1 MQIKAIDGAMHEIS
15 MDEAK
20 RIYHEVAKHMGAAH
34 PGTESPT
41 QYHDRAYRNICERAK
56 EHGIHGVKD
65 DEKDMKEL
73 MAFAIKHD
81 DADMLGEIFE
91 WFISM
96 HDRKVGA

>member
-1 MQIKAIDGAMHEIS
+1 MQIKAIDGTMHEIS

-20 RIYHEVAKHMGAAH
+20 RVYHEMSKHMAAR
-34 PGTESPT
+34 PGTESPM

-56 EHGIHGVKD
+56 EHGIHGVED
-65 DEKDMKEL
+65 DEDDMKEL
-73 MAFAIKHD
+73 MLFAVKHD
-81 DADMLGEIFE
+81 DADMIGEIIE

>member
-1 MQIKAIDGAMHEIS
+1 MQVRAIDGSMHEIS

-20 RIYHEVAKHMGAAH
+20 RVHHEMAKHMAAH
-34 PGTESPT
+34 IHEAPE

-65 DEKDMKEL
+65 DEADMKEL
-73 MAFAIKHD
+73 LLFGVKHD
-81 DADMLGEIFE
+81 DADMIGEIIE